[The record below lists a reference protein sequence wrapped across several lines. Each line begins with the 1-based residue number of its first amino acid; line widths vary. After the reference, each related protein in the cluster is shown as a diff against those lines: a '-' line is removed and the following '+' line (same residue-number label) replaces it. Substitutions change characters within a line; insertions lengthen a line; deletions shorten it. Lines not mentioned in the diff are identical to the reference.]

1 MEEHQQQAVTQ
12 HRAISNV
19 KFTMYN
25 VQLNSVV
32 FSEMDWKN
40 TCTESHRES
49 ATAERRYTEKTLCAW

>member
-12 HRAISNV
+12 RRAISNV

-32 FSEMDWKN
+32 LREMDWKN
-40 TCTESHRES
+40 PYAESHRES
-49 ATAERRYTEKTLCAW
+49 TEEYGEK